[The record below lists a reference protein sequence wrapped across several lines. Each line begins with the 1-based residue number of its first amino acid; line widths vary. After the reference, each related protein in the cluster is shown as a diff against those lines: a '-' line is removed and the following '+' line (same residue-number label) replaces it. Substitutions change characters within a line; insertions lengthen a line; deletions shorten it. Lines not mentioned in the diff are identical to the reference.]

1 MIDKAYFDTHL
12 HAQFEKLGSAR
23 IVVVLH
29 NGTTFHVQ
37 RVEQTLDQY
46 VLLAV
51 YPNES
56 DEAKARELRQKGV
69 PHGTK
74 DVFWDRVAVPYE
86 AINHVWLSL
95 TEPA

>member
-1 MIDKAYFDTHL
+1 MIDKEYFDRHL
-12 HAQFEKLGSAR
+12 QTQYEKLGSAR

-29 NGTTFHVQ
+29 SGTTFHVQ

-56 DEAKARELRQKGV
+56 DEAKARELRQKGI
-69 PHGTK
+69 PQGTK
-74 DVFWDRVAVPYE
+74 EVFWDRVAVPYE

-95 TEPA
+95 TEQA